1 MFYANQGFFL
11 SNDENIG
18 FLLHKELK
26 IIKINQSNMA
36 IHIGFQH
43 KTVKKF
49 VVEEDF
55 IIMDYKKIDL

>member
-1 MFYANQGFFL
+1 
-11 SNDENIG
+11 
-18 FLLHKELK
+18 
-26 IIKINQSNMA
+26 MA

-55 IIMDYKKIDL
+55 IIMDYKTRRELSYSGKRDEELVISNCQ

>member
-1 MFYANQGFFL
+1 
-11 SNDENIG
+11 
-18 FLLHKELK
+18 
-26 IIKINQSNMA
+26 MA

-49 VVEEDF
+49 VVEDF

>member
-1 MFYANQGFFL
+1 
-11 SNDENIG
+11 
-18 FLLHKELK
+18 
-26 IIKINQSNMA
+26 MA

-55 IIMDYKKIDL
+55 IIMDYKKINLWC

>member
-1 MFYANQGFFL
+1 
-11 SNDENIG
+11 
-18 FLLHKELK
+18 
-26 IIKINQSNMA
+26 MA

-43 KTVKKF
+43 KTVKKL